1 MLIVFY
7 NRFKIYKNPDENLK
21 LPMECKNP
29 DKKSGNR
36 KSKIFVKCD
45 QQKESGILAKKSIG
59 YP

>member
-1 MLIVFY
+1 MFW

-21 LPMECKNP
+21 MLTECQNP
-29 DKKSGNR
+29 DKKNPET
-36 KSKIFVKCD
+36 KSYKTFVNCD